1 MEQISIKGGQTYITE
16 EAEYAYTV
24 TSGHVLVYIVP
35 YEEGKAGRKY
45 LLYEAEEGDRIP
57 ALVFVNPQIAEWR
70 FLLVALAIS
79 EKVSGSPKRSSGRT
93 ERTFFS

>member
-57 ALVFVNPQIAEWR
+57 ALVFVNPQIGE
-70 FLLVALAIS
+70 
-79 EKVSGSPKRSSGRT
+79 
-93 ERTFFS
+93 